1 MFWQNTAQKQP
12 VGASINIACYPEEDG
27 DRTNKYDWQEDDI
40 DPNHQQSA
48 TTEATI
54 KNFDLSDRKSSQ
66 GICFKHFKKPPANP
80 LKICPWA
87 ESRVT

>member
-48 TTEATI
+48 TTEAT
-54 KNFDLSDRKSSQ
+54 
-66 GICFKHFKKPPANP
+66 
-80 LKICPWA
+80 
-87 ESRVT
+87 T